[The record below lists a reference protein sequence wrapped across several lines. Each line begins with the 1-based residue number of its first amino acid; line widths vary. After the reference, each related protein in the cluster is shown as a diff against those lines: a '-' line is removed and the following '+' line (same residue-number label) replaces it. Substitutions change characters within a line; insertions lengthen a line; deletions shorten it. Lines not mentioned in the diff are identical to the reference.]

1 MAAARVRSSRAGGVV
16 AICCC
21 AQHVRASGQERQ
33 CYCGKCLVADQAVL
47 AVMAVMAE
55 VTRGNAGSE
64 PPSMEKHTH

>member
-1 MAAARVRSSRAGGVV
+1 MLL
-16 AICCC
+16 
-21 AQHVRASGQERQ
+21 QHVRASGQEGQ

-47 AVMAVMAE
+47 ALMAVMAE